1 MDLFDLLKKFDK
13 RALTKNDRDC
23 SFLENSSFSTK
34 NFKELTDE
42 ELEACAYLFSNH
54 YGKYSIS
61 GIPEDNYAFG
71 KEGRKIRF
79 SARKYKDDYWD
90 DNYYISMA
98 HYDDRLIA
106 HAIYFRKHIAGE
118 GYMSWIVQL
127 VVHSDYTNCGI
138 ASRLLH
144 SAWGFSSDVA
154 WSLVTSNPL
163 TVKTLE
169 SATFRSADPKI
180 MEKHRDK
187 IEKIAKYIPFAKDA
201 EITISDGRAIINTGF
216 YVSHDKL
223 DENLKKYNSK
233 WKLGDLPEGHEWL
246 AFTFKSQEIDLTN
259 ENNRRNFDKMIK
271 FHEATLNEA
280 YSRMKMEKQPWT
292 KGTERE
298 VDYILSQCELEKD
311 SIIVDFGCGI
321 GRHIIELGTR
331 GYKNLSGF
339 DFSKSNIVKAN
350 AKAKELDMKF
360 INFAVAD
367 SRTNSLNDK
376 ADLILC
382 LYDVIGSYHND
393 SDNINILKNIY
404 NNLSANGT
412 AVISVMNMELTKK
425 IAKYKIGDIEKN
437 PKELFNLKASNIMQR
452 SGNIFDPEHYL
463 IDEKTKLVYRK
474 EEFSGD
480 GKLSAEYVIRDR
492 RYEMCEIKKMATECG
507 FIVTESRYVQA
518 GKFDIALKKGTD
530 TKAKE
535 ILLVLKKK

>member
-1 MDLFDLLKKFDK
+1 MTLFDLLKKLDK
-13 RALTKNDRDC
+13 RAYTKNDRDC
-23 SFLENSSFSTK
+23 SFLKDVSFSTK
-34 NFKELTDE
+34 DFKELTDD
-42 ELEACAYLFSNH
+42 ELKACAELFSNH
-54 YGKYSIS
+54 YGTYSS
-61 GIPEDNYAFG
+61 EGIPEDNYAFG
-71 KEGRKIRF
+71 KEGKQIRF
-79 SARKYKDDYWD
+79 SAKKYKIDYWD

-98 HYDDRLIA
+98 HYKEQLIA

-127 VVHSDYTNCGI
+127 VVHSGFTNCGI

-154 WSLVTSNPL
+154 WGLATSNPL

-169 SATFRSADPKI
+169 SATFRSADPKM

-201 EITISDGRAIINTGF
+201 KITITDDTAIIDTGF

-223 DENLKKYNSK
+223 EENKKKYKSE

-259 ENNRRNFDKMIK
+259 ENNKKNFDKMIE
-271 FHEATLNEA
+271 FHEAILNEA

-292 KGTERE
+292 KGTVRE
-298 VDYILSQCELEKD
+298 IEYILSQANVDKN
-311 SIIVDFGCGI
+311 SIIADFGCGI
-321 GRHIIELGTR
+321 GRHIIELANR
-331 GYKNLSGF
+331 GYMNLYGF
-339 DFSKSNIVKAN
+339 DFSESNVLKAK
-350 AKAKELDMKF
+350 AKAKEMNLDF
-360 INFAVAD
+360 INFAVKD
-367 SRTNSLNDK
+367 SRNNSLKEK

-382 LYDVIGSYHND
+382 LYDVIGSYHDD
-393 SDNINILKNIY
+393 SDNRSILKNIY
-404 NNLSANGT
+404 NNLSAGGT
-412 AVISVMNMELTKK
+412 AVVSVMNMELTKNM
-425 IAKYKIGDIEKN
+425 AKHKVKDIRKE
-437 PKELFNLKASNIMQR
+437 PKEIFNLKASGIMQR
-452 SGNIFDPEHYL
+452 TGNIFDPEHYL
-463 IDEKTKLVYRK
+463 IDEKTNLVYRK

-492 RYEMCEIKKMATECG
+492 RYDMKEIKRMAKECG
-507 FIVTESRYVQA
+507 FVVAESRYVQA

-535 ILLVLKKK
+535 ILLVLKKP